1 MASAFNNQLQILGA
15 AYGRAEVNEAVMR
28 AVNWAASPNTL
39 SITADNATFGDNWP
53 GVPKTLTIV
62 FRYGSDGGVAVKTV
76 KEGETITLGDADY
89 QASRDHASGVTP
101 KFGKLTVW
109 GASYGP
115 ADVTDKV
122 RARVA
127 ADQTLDFTADNDTL
141 GDSWPGTRKACI
153 VVSSFQ
159 GRPIETDIYEEG
171 AYCATV
177 PGEDLQILGAAYG
190 RADVAARVKAAIDR
204 PATPNTLAI
213 SATNEVFGD
222 SWPGYPKTLTIVY
235 RFGSDGVPGVKVVRE
250 GETLAI
256 GAAEH
261 AASRRGASA
270 ATGVPGL
277 LTIWGASYGPED
289 VTDKV
294 SGYLGSDQALSFTA
308 DNDAFGDSWPG
319 VVKTCVLVSSY
330 QGQSPQLDI
339 VQEGSPFKKTS

>member
-15 AYGRAEVNEAVMR
+15 AYGRAEVNQRVTR
-28 AVNWAASPNTL
+28 AVDWSANPNTL
-39 SITADNATFGDNWP
+39 SINADNATFGDNWP
-53 GVPKTLTIV
+53 GVPKTLTVV
-62 FRYGSDGGVAVKTV
+62 FRYGSDGGVVVKTV
-76 KEGETITLGDADY
+76 KEGETLTLGGPDY
-89 QASRDHASGVTP
+89 QASRDRASGATP
-101 KFGKLTVW
+101 QFGKLTIW

-141 GDSWPGTRKACI
+141 GDSWPGTRKACV

-190 RADVAARVKAAIDR
+190 RADVAARVKAAVDR
-204 PATPNTLAI
+204 PASPNTLSI
-213 SATNEVFGD
+213 GATNDVFGD
-222 SWPGYPKTLTIVY
+222 SWPGTPKTLTVVY
-235 RFGSDGVPGVKVVRE
+235 RFGSDGAPGVKVARE
-250 GETLAI
+250 GETLTI
-256 GAAEH
+256 GVAEH
-261 AASRRGASA
+261 IASRRNASA

-277 LTIWGASYGPED
+277 LTIWGASYGPKD
-289 VTDKV
+289 VTDEV

-308 DNDAFGDSWPG
+308 GNAAFGDTWPG
-319 VVKTCVLVSSY
+319 VRKACVLVSSY
-330 QGQSPQLDI
+330 QGQPPRVDI
-339 VQEGSPFKKTS
+339 IEEGAGFERRP

>member
-15 AYGRAEVNEAVMR
+15 AYGRADVNQIVTR

-53 GVPKTLTIV
+53 GVPKTLTVV

-76 KEGETITLGDADY
+76 KEGETLTLSGADY
-89 QASRDHASGVTP
+89 QASRDRASVATP
-101 KFGKLTVW
+101 QFGKLTIW

-141 GDSWPGTRKACI
+141 GDSWPGTRKACV

-159 GRPIETDIYEEG
+159 GQPIETDIYEEG

-190 RADVAARVKAAIDR
+190 RADVSARVKAAVDR
-204 PATPNTLAI
+204 PASPNTLSI
-213 SATNEVFGD
+213 GATNDVFGD
-222 SWPGYPKTLTIVY
+222 SWPGTPKTLTVVY
-235 RFGSDGVPGVKVVRE
+235 RFGSDGAPALKVVRE
-250 GETLAI
+250 GETLAL
-256 GAAEH
+256 GGAEH
-261 AASRRGASA
+261 VESRRNASA
-270 ATGVPGL
+270 ATGAPGL
-277 LTIWGASYGPED
+277 LTIWGASYGPKD

-308 DNDAFGDSWPG
+308 GNDAFGDSWPG
-319 VVKTCVLVSSY
+319 VRKTCVLVSSY
-330 QGQSPQLDI
+330 QGQSPQLTI
-339 VQEGSPFKKTS
+339 IEEGSPFKITP